1 MKKIIVLAS
10 AVLILIIVSVF
21 VFKGIQKQSTQNLIP
36 TPTVPNTSLKTF
48 KSSSTMDFT
57 IKVPLKYEI
66 EEKAVSVVLS
76 STEGN
81 ILIGQNGT
89 NFDNLQDYLQDL
101 SKKNKFTL
109 TGKVTTVINGM
120 ETTVGKIN
128 NEKYYFIYAPD
139 RVYSIYT
146 SFKTLYS
153 DLDQIAQSFRY
164 SP

>member
-101 SKKNKFTL
+101 SKK
-109 TGKVTTVINGM
+109 
-120 ETTVGKIN
+120 
-128 NEKYYFIYAPD
+128 
-139 RVYSIYT
+139 
-146 SFKTLYS
+146 
-153 DLDQIAQSFRY
+153 
-164 SP
+164 